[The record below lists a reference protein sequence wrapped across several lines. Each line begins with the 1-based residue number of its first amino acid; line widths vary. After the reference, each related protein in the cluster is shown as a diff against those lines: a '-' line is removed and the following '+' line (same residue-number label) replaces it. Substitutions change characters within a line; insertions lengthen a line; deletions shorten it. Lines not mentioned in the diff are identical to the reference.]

1 MIVQTSTGDALSQ
14 ILSTVRAEARCSI
27 RLTAG
32 GRWGVDFPM
41 PSHIKINA
49 VRKGSCWLRLEGHE
63 PVKLLAGDCVVVAG
77 APFVLSSTPDGA
89 TVPAQD
95 VFGSD
100 ALSAIIGDGE
110 DFAILG
116 GSVEVDGADGALLTG
131 ALPPVLTI
139 QGEMASSIAW
149 LLSELDREWNST
161 APGARLM
168 SNDLL
173 RMIFVQVL
181 RIYMSGAE
189 ATTPNWL
196 TGLGDI
202 HVARALEAIH
212 HDPAYH
218 WTVDALARQAG
229 QSRSAFAARFKALLG
244 EAPMAYLTRWR
255 MRLAATRLRS
265 SRASISEVAAE
276 VGYRTDS
283 AMSVSF
289 RRAHQMSPAK
299 YRRRYQNGA

>member
-1 MIVQTSTGDALSQ
+1 MIVQAPTEDVLSQ

-27 RLTAG
+27 RLIAAG
-32 GRWGVDFPM
+32 AWGVDFPM
-41 PSHIKINA
+41 PSHIKINV
-49 VRKGSCWLRLEGHE
+49 VRKGSCWLRLAGHE
-63 PVKLLAGDCVVVAG
+63 PVELVAGDCVVVAG
-77 APFVLSSTPDGA
+77 APFILSSTRDGD
-89 TVPAQD
+89 TVPARD

-100 ALSAIIGDGE
+100 ALSATIGDGE

-139 QGEMASSIAW
+139 QGEKARSIAW

-161 APGARLM
+161 APGALLM

-189 ATTPNWL
+189 TTAPNWL
-196 TGLGDI
+196 SGLGDAHI
-202 HVARALEAIH
+202 ARALGAIH
-212 HDPAYH
+212 RDPAYD
-218 WTVDALARQAG
+218 WTVDALAREAG

-244 EAPMAYLTRWR
+244 EAPMAYLTQWR

-265 SRASISEVAAE
+265 SRASISEIAAE
-276 VGYRTDS
+276 VGYGTDS
-283 AMSVSF
+283 AMSASF
-289 RRAHQMSPAK
+289 RRVHKMSPAK
-299 YRRRYQNGA
+299 YRRRHQGAG